1 MSKGGAS
8 HRLGM
13 LGNLLVLT
21 LTTIAPGC
29 CLVAP
34 AKVDAGGQVPIE
46 TPAKAAIPI
55 LITLAAD
62 EGELLSA
69 ARTRVMARLKSTMSA
84 EAFAA
89 VRTYEALPVIALA
102 ATPEVLA
109 LILTLSDVRSVEA
122 DRTLDSFSRSVP
134 RHP

>member
-1 MSKGGAS
+1 MSRGGAN
-8 HRLGM
+8 HRRGM
-13 LGNLLVLT
+13 LGLLVLT

-29 CLVAP
+29 CLVMP
-34 AKVDAGGQVPIE
+34 ARADAEGQVPTEI
-46 TPAKAAIPI
+46 PAKAAIPV
-55 LITLAAD
+55 LITLAA
-62 EGELLSA
+62 EGESLPA
-69 ARTRVMARLKSTMSA
+69 ARTRVMARLESAMPA

-122 DRTLDSFSRSVP
+122 DRTFDSL
-134 RHP
+134 